1 MMSEL
6 IVGEKETVQ
15 LVHEGLKHAISYAD
29 YVVLMKQLV
38 SDGKSTGDEQTEVLS
53 NYTMLNERRMARL
66 DKTLKIDEASS
77 EAIKKFEKKATWLVL
92 TESWCGDAAQSMP
105 LMNKIVELNANI
117 SLKIILRDEHLDLMN
132 WFLYNGTLS
141 IPKLIMIENQN
152 GKVIGEWGPRPFKA
166 TKMAEDFKLAKGK
179 LTAEFKQNL
188 QVWYNKDKG
197 QDTLK
202 DLMGLLLK

>member
-15 LVHEGLKHAISYAD
+15 LVHEGLKHAISYAN
-29 YVVLMKQLV
+29 YQVLIKQLV
-38 SDGKSTGDEQTEVLS
+38 REGKSTGHEQTEILS
-53 NYTMLNERRMARL
+53 NYTMLNKRRMVRL

-92 TESWCGDAAQSMP
+92 TESWCGDAAQSIP
-105 LMNKIVELNANI
+105 LMNKIAELNANI

-132 WFLYNGTLS
+132 RFLYNGTLS

-179 LTAEFKQNL
+179 LTAEFKQEL